1 MVILSLCTWRS
12 AHPCCGAWWYMKV
25 TSGPCLGAAVPGS
38 ESESAIAQLPEEM
51 VQVVAGCSFP
61 SLMGNVTL
69 FHIRACASYCS
80 GRCLEPC
87 STSAGKGIRHQR
99 RLGLG
104 PSEGLTLSPSDGAVA
119 CGGYLGRER
128 RMLEFT
134 FREFKDTLKH
144 F

>member
-1 MVILSLCTWRS
+1 MVLGGYT
-12 AHPCCGAWWYMKV
+12 KV
-25 TSGPCLGAAVPGS
+25 TSGLCLGAAVPGQ

-51 VQVVAGCSFP
+51 VQVITGYSFL

-69 FHIRACASYCS
+69 FHIKACASHCS

-87 STSAGKGIRHQR
+87 STSAGKGMRHKR

-104 PSEGLTLSPSDGAVA
+104 PSEESTLSHSDGAVA

-128 RMLEFT
+128 RMLKFT
-134 FREFKDTLKH
+134 FREFEDTLKH
-144 F
+144 FKDIVY